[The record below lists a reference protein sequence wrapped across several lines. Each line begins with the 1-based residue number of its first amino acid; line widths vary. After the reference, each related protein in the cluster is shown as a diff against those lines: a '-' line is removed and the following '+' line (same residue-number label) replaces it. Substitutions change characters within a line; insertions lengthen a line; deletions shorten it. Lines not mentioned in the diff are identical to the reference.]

1 MSAVNMPTY
10 HISIAEKI
18 KEYRNKNRLTQKEFG
33 ELIGV
38 SAQAVCKW
46 EQNVCYPDIFFLPQ
60 LAKILGCST
69 NDFFENDEENIK
81 KHTG

>member
-1 MSAVNMPTY
+1 MNIPTY
-10 HISIAEKI
+10 HISISKKI
-18 KEYRNKNRLTQKEFG
+18 KEYRNKNKLTQKEFG

-60 LAKILGCST
+60 LARILECST